1 MSGVKYITSA
11 DNPFFK
17 ELKKFVSSASYR
29 RKAGRALLDG
39 IHLVQS
45 ALDNGHVPLHLL
57 VTDAAEQNQEV
68 AGLLK
73 KLPDVPRTQLK
84 ESLFAQLSEL
94 KSPSGLLALIA
105 QPQPQSQLKVSA
117 AHSQFCLL
125 LEDIQDPGNVGSIFR
140 SAAAAGCDAVFLSPG
155 CADAWSPK
163 VLRAGMGGHFSL
175 NIHESVDLIAV
186 ATAFEGRIFAT
197 SLKASKSLFKCDL
210 NGRIAFA
217 AGNEGAGL
225 STQLLATAAQN
236 VKIPMLG
243 EMESLN
249 VAASIAICL
258 FESVRQR
265 TE

>member
-1 MSGVKYITSA
+1 MKHLTSA

-17 ELKKFVSSASYR
+17 DLKKFVSSSQYR
-29 RKAGRALLDG
+29 RKAGQALLDG

-45 ALDNGHVPLHLL
+45 ALDNGNVPLHLL

-73 KLPDVPRTQLK
+73 KLPDVPRTRLK
-84 ESLFAQLSEL
+84 ENLFAQLSEL

-105 QPQPQSQLKVSA
+105 QPQPQAQFKVSA
-117 AHSQFCLL
+117 AHSKFCLL

-186 ATAFEGRIFAT
+186 AKAFEGRIFAT
-197 SLKASKSLFKCDL
+197 SLKASKNLFKCDL

-225 STQLLATAAQN
+225 SAQLLAAAAQN
-236 VKIPMLG
+236 LKIPMQG
-243 EMESLN
+243 KMESLN

-265 TE
+265 TQ

>member
-1 MSGVKYITSA
+1 MPGVKYITSA

-17 ELKKFVSSASYR
+17 DLKKFVSSSSYR
-29 RKAGRALLDG
+29 RKAGQALLDG

-57 VTDAAEQNQEV
+57 VSDAAEQNQEV

-73 KLPDVPRTQLK
+73 ILPDVPRTQLK

-105 QPQPQSQLKVSA
+105 QPPPKVSA
-117 AHSQFCLL
+117 VHSQFCLL

-243 EMESLN
+243 KMESLN

>member
-1 MSGVKYITSA
+1 M
-11 DNPFFK
+11 
-17 ELKKFVSSASYR
+17 
-29 RKAGRALLDG
+29 
-39 IHLVQS
+39 
-45 ALDNGHVPLHLL
+45 
-57 VTDAAEQNQEV
+57 
-68 AGLLK
+68 
-73 KLPDVPRTQLK
+73 
-84 ESLFAQLSEL
+84 FAQLSQL

-105 QPQPQSQLKVSA
+105 QPPPKASA
-117 AHSQFCLL
+117 ANSQFCLL

-197 SLKASKSLFKCDL
+197 SLKGSKSLFKCDL
-210 NGRIAFA
+210 NGKIAFA

-225 STQLLATAAQN
+225 SSQLLAAAAQN

-243 EMESLN
+243 SKESMN
-249 VAASIAICL
+249 VSVAFGIAAYVLGPCSK
-258 FESVRQR
+258 SQQNS
-265 TE
+265 